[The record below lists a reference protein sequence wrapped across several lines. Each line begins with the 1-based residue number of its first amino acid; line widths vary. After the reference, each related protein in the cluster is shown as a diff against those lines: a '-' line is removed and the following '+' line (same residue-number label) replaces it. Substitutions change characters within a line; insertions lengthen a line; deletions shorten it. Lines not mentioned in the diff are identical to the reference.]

1 VVEITVPRANHL
13 TIALPPFEVATRK
26 QGVWVQV
33 VEALRGE
40 PELTASYSRIL
51 DLLGVRGDA
60 HGAHLVRAALSDLIS
75 QSIVRAPKVERVAR
89 GRYRLVE

>member
-1 VVEITVPRANHL
+1 VEITVPRANHL

-40 PELTASYSRIL
+40 PELTAFWQFVLAVSFYWGS
-51 DLLGVRGDA
+51 V
-60 HGAHLVRAALSDLIS
+60 
-75 QSIVRAPKVERVAR
+75 APKKLAHH
-89 GRYRLVE
+89 